1 MNRQA
6 HRSPSLLF
14 DRPIK
19 AFGSHLSSTDSPVL
33 PSRAPFIRTP
43 RIHTPVLR
51 IVAILFL
58 LLAGVAG
65 GLSAQIPYKPT
76 GFVNDFAGVID
87 PESAQLMEQIS
98 RAIEEKTGAQV
109 AVVTVDSISPYP
121 TIEEFSIEL
130 AQSWGIGRKGKDN
143 GILIVLTMKER
154 KVRIE
159 VGYGLEGA
167 IPDSVAGRILDERV
181 IPALRQQQWG
191 KGLLEGLIGVGIR
204 IAQEKGIDPKDLMIP
219 SSQIAARSKRV
230 KEGIDLGPL
239 IFILIF
245 LFIGGG
251 RFFWPLLFLSGFRPR
266 RGRFGGGFGSG
277 GFGGGGFGGG
287 GGSFGGFGGGSFGGG
302 GSSRGF

>member
-1 MNRQA
+1 MSR
-6 HRSPSLLF
+6 
-14 DRPIK
+14 RPLEFPFLRRR
-19 AFGSHLSSTDSPVL
+19 AHLSL
-33 PSRAPFIRTP
+33 
-43 RIHTPVLR
+43 
-51 IVAILFL
+51 LFL
-58 LLAGVAG
+58 LLWE
-65 GLSAQIPYKPT
+65 GLLFAQLPYKPT
-76 GFVNDFAGVID
+76 GYVNDFAGVID

-98 RAIEEKTGAQV
+98 RAIQEKTGAQV
-109 AVVTVDSISPYP
+109 AIVTVDTIAPYP
-121 TIEEFSIEL
+121 AIEEFAIEM
-130 AQSWGIGRKGKDN
+130 AQSWGIGRKGKDD
-143 GILIVLTMKER
+143 GILIVLAMQER

-191 KGLLEGLIGVGIR
+191 KGLLQGLIGVGIR
-204 IAQEKGIDPKDLMIP
+204 IAQEKGIDPQELLIP
-219 SSQIAARSKRV
+219 SSQIAARPRRSQ
-230 KEGIDLGPL
+230 EGIDLGPL

-251 RFFWPLLFLSGFRPR
+251 RFFWPLLFLGSVRPR

-287 GGSFGGFGGGSFGGG
+287 GSFGGFGGGSFGGG

>member
-1 MNRQA
+1 MNRQ
-6 HRSPSLLF
+6 LL
-14 DRPIK
+14 
-19 AFGSHLSSTDSPVL
+19 GSTFIMILS
-33 PSRAPFIRTP
+33 I
-43 RIHTPVLR
+43 
-51 IVAILFL
+51 L
-58 LLAGVAG
+58 LLVLVGG
-65 GLSAQIPYKPT
+65 GLSAQIPYKPI

-87 PESAQLMEQIS
+87 PDSAQLMEQIARS
-98 RAIEEKTGAQV
+98 IQEKTGAQV
-109 AVVTVDSISPYP
+109 AVVTVESIAPYP

-130 AQSWGIGRKGKDN
+130 AQNWGIGRKGKDD
-143 GILIVLTMKER
+143 GVLLVLAMKER

-167 IPDSVAGRILDERV
+167 IPDSVTGRILDERV
-181 IPALRQQQWG
+181 IPALKQQQWG
-191 KGLLEGLIGVGIR
+191 KGLLQGLIGVGIR

-219 SSQIAARSKRV
+219 ASQIASRPKRS

-239 IFILIF
+239 IFVLIF

-251 RFFWPLLFLSGFRPR
+251 RFFWPLLFISGFRTR

-277 GFGGGGFGGG
+277 GFGSGGFSGGG

>member
-1 MNRQA
+1 MNRQ
-6 HRSPSLLF
+6 PLGFTL
-14 DRPIK
+14 IK
-19 AFGSHLSSTDSPVL
+19 ILS
-33 PSRAPFIRTP
+33 I
-43 RIHTPVLR
+43 
-51 IVAILFL
+51 L
-58 LLAGVAG
+58 LLALEG
-65 GLSAQIPYKPT
+65 GMASAQIPYKPT

-87 PESAQLMEQIS
+87 PDSAQLMEQIS
-98 RAIEEKTGAQV
+98 RAIQEKTGAQV
-109 AVVTVDSISPYP
+109 AVVTVDSIDPYP

-130 AQSWGIGRKGKDN
+130 AQNWGIGRKGKDD
-143 GILIVLTMKER
+143 GVLLVLAMKER

-181 IPALRQQQWG
+181 IPAFKQQQWG
-191 KGLLEGLIGVGIR
+191 KGLLQGLIGVGIR

-219 SSQIAARSKRV
+219 SSQTASRSKRV
-230 KEGIDLGPL
+230 RGGFDLGPL

-251 RFFWPLLFLSGFRPR
+251 RFLWPLLFLGSVSTR
-266 RGRFGGGFGSG
+266 RGRFGGGFGSDD
-277 GFGGGGFGGG
+277 FGGGGFGGGG

>member
-1 MNRQA
+1 MSRRQL
-6 HRSPSLLF
+6 RFPCSRRRISLFL
-14 DRPIK
+14 
-19 AFGSHLSSTDSPVL
+19 
-33 PSRAPFIRTP
+33 
-43 RIHTPVLR
+43 
-51 IVAILFL
+51 LFL
-58 LLAGVAG
+58 LLGAGF
-65 GLSAQIPYKPT
+65 LSAQIPYKPT

-98 RAIEEKTGAQV
+98 RSIQKKTGAQV
-109 AVVTVDSISPYP
+109 AVVTVDSIAPFP

-130 AQSWGIGRKGKDN
+130 AQSWGIGQKGRDD
-143 GILIVLTMKER
+143 GVLIVLAMKER

-181 IPALRQQQWG
+181 IPFLRQQQWG
-191 KGLLEGLIGVGIR
+191 KGLLQGLVGVGIR
-204 IAQEKGIDPKDLMIP
+204 IAEEKGIDPKELMIP
-219 SSQIAARSKRV
+219 SAQIAARPKRS

-251 RFFWPLLFLSGFRPR
+251 RFFWPLLFLGSVRPR

-287 GGSFGGFGGGSFGGG
+287 GSFGGFGGGAFGGG

>member
-1 MNRQA
+1 MNQQVLG
-6 HRSPSLLF
+6 SPLLRLFSRRLSIPLLF
-14 DRPIK
+14 
-19 AFGSHLSSTDSPVL
+19 
-33 PSRAPFIRTP
+33 
-43 RIHTPVLR
+43 
-51 IVAILFL
+51 FL
-58 LLAGVAG
+58 VLLAGG
-65 GLSAQIPYKPT
+65 HLSAQIPYKPT

-87 PESAQLMEQIS
+87 PDSAQLMEQIS
-98 RAIEEKTGAQV
+98 RSIQEKTGAQV

-130 AQSWGIGRKGKDN
+130 AQSWGIGKKGKDD
-143 GILIVLTMKER
+143 GILIVLAMKER

-181 IPALRQQQWG
+181 IPALKQQQWG
-191 KGLLEGLIGVGIR
+191 KGLLQGLIGVGIR
-204 IAQEKGIDPKDLMIP
+204 IAQEKGLDPKDLMIP
-219 SSQIAARSKRV
+219 STQIAARPPRNR
-230 KEGIDLGPL
+230 EGIDIGPL

-251 RFFWPLLFLSGFRPR
+251 RFFWPLLFLGGIRPR

-287 GGSFGGFGGGSFGGG
+287 GSFGGFGGGSFGGG